1 MVGRTEANARPTLSK
16 IDVTEDSILR
26 VNRMFQWVVPQVA
39 MISKS
44 TEMLK
49 EIKLAINSGKFTK
62 FSSIFFVN
70 ILF

>member
-1 MVGRTEANARPTLSK
+1 MGVHGSKDRGKRARPTLSK
-16 IDVTEDSILR
+16 IDVIEDSILR

-49 EIKLAINSGKFTK
+49 EIKLAINSGKLTK
-62 FSSIFFVN
+62 F
-70 ILF
+70 

>member
-44 TEMLK
+44 MEMLK
-49 EIKLAINSGKFTK
+49 EIKLAINSGKLTK
-62 FSSIFFVN
+62 F
-70 ILF
+70 